1 LEVNMSLQG
10 EKTRA
15 LFEKGK
21 KVIPHGV
28 NSNFRYWGDDDTVI
42 IDHGEGAYVWD
53 MDGKRYIDYRLGF
66 GPVILGHAYP
76 PVVERV
82 KNALQGGNIFAW
94 TTPFEI
100 SVAER
105 ITRMC
110 NVDKVRLTNTG
121 TEATMHA
128 LRIARAHTGR
138 EKFIKFEGQYHGM
151 VDYFMFSTASSNR
164 GGLGSLRSPIALANT
179 SGIPKA
185 INQYVLS
192 VAFNDFERLENT
204 VKDNWGDLAAIIVEP
219 MLGNSASIMPQPG
232 FLEKIRELCDQYG
245 IVMIFDEVKTG
256 FRIAKGGAQE
266 FFGIQADLV
275 TYAKAMGNGFPIA
288 AIAGKEEVM
297 MTIEPGSLAHGG
309 TYSGNVIG
317 AAAADATLEI
327 LEKQPVLATIE
338 KRGKALMT
346 GIGDILTEAGI
357 PHVVTG
363 VPSMFGI
370 FLGKDEEPLDFR
382 DYLAGDGELYEA
394 ISMGLNQ
401 RGIQPD
407 ADGREPWFLCYALSE
422 EDVNETLNIFND
434 AVKDAKEQ

>member
-1 LEVNMSLQG
+1 MSLQG
-10 EKTRA
+10 DKTKTS
-15 LFEKGK
+15 FERGK
-21 KVIPHGV
+21 KVIPYGV
-28 NSNFRYWGDDDTVI
+28 NSNFRYWGDEDTLVI
-42 IDHGEGAYVWD
+42 ERGEGTYVWD

-82 KNALQGGNIFAW
+82 QEALGGGNIFAW
-94 TTPFEI
+94 TTPYEI

-128 LRIARAHTGR
+128 LRVARAHTGR

-151 VDYFMFSTASSNR
+151 ADYFMFSTASSYR
-164 GGLGSLRSPIALANT
+164 GALGSRRSPIPSPNT

-192 VAFNDFERLENT
+192 VAFNDFEGLER
-204 VKDNWGDLAAIIVEP
+204 VVAANWGDLATIIVEP
-219 MLGNSASIMPQPG
+219 MLGNTASIMPQPG

-245 IVMIFDEVKTG
+245 IVMFFDEVKTG
-256 FRIAKGGAQE
+256 FRVANGGAQE
-266 FFGIQADLV
+266 YFDIQADLV

-309 TYSGNVIG
+309 TYSGNVVG

-327 LEKQPVLATIE
+327 LENEPVLETIDQ
-338 KRGKALMT
+338 RGKMLMT

-370 FLGKDEEPLDFR
+370 FLGKDQEPKDFR
-382 DYLAGDGELYEA
+382 EYLAGDGELYEEIA
-394 ISMGLNQ
+394 MGLI
-401 RGIQPD
+401 RGGVQPD
-407 ADGREPWFLCYALSE
+407 ADGREPWFLCYSLSE
-422 EDVNETLNIFND
+422 EDVNETLNVFND
-434 AVKDAKEQ
+434 AVKDAKEK

>member
-1 LEVNMSLQG
+1 MSLQG
-10 EKTRA
+10 EKTKA

-21 KVIPHGV
+21 QVIPYGV
-28 NSNFRYWGDDDTVI
+28 NSNFRYWGDEDTII
-42 IDHGEGAYVWD
+42 IDRGEGAYVWD
-53 MDGKRYIDYRLGF
+53 MDGRRYIDYRLGF

-76 PVVERV
+76 QVVQRV
-82 KNALQGGNIFAW
+82 QEALQGGNIFAW

-110 NVDKVRLTNTG
+110 KVDKVRLTNTG

-128 LRIARAHTGR
+128 LRIARAYTGR

-151 VDYFMFSTASSNR
+151 ADYFMFSTASSHR
-164 GGLGSLRSPIALANT
+164 GGLGSRRSPIALPNT

-185 INQYVLS
+185 INQYVLP
-192 VAFNDFERLENT
+192 VAFNDFEGLEKT
-204 VKDNWGDLAAIIVEP
+204 VKANWGDLAAIIVEP
-219 MLGNSASIMPQPG
+219 MLGNIASIMPQPG
-232 FLEKIRELCDQYG
+232 FLEQIRELCDQYG

-266 FFGIQADLV
+266 YFGIQADLA

-297 MTIEPGSLAHGG
+297 MTIEPGAMAHGG
-309 TYSGNVIG
+309 TYSGNVVG
-317 AAAADATLEI
+317 AAAADATLELIENQPI
-327 LEKQPVLATIE
+327 LETIDQ
-338 KRGKALMT
+338 RGKALMN

-370 FLGKDEEPLDFR
+370 FLGNDQEPRDLR
-382 DYLAGDGELYEA
+382 DYLAGDGDLYEA

-401 RGIQPD
+401 RGVQPD
-407 ADGREPWFLCYALSE
+407 ADGREPWFLCYSLSE
-422 EDVNETLNIFND
+422 ADVNETLNAFND
-434 AVKDAKEQ
+434 AVKDAKSR